1 MAQEGILPMAVSNH
15 LKIALPEYDARIRTF
30 IPDYEEMLDAA
41 AASLVAAGRPLMAVV
56 DLGTGTGALLSR
68 VADVATHAALV
79 GIDED
84 EGMLE
89 MAARRL
95 AAQVPRLIAENF
107 VRAEIPRCDAITA
120 SFALHHIEQRRTRKA
135 LYARARQALRPG
147 GVLVSA
153 DCHPPANAALA
164 AAGRDAWHAHL
175 ATSYGPRKAES
186 FLNAWAG
193 EDFYVPLDAE
203 LALLQSAGFTT
214 DVSWRKGAFAVI
226 VARAG
231 RGRRR

>member
-1 MAQEGILPMAVSNH
+1 MAQKGILPMAVSSH

-41 AASLVAAGRPLMAVV
+41 AASLVAAERPLRAVV

-68 VADVATHAALV
+68 VAEVASHAALI

-84 EGMLE
+84 EGMLA

-95 AAQVPRLIAENF
+95 AAQAPRLIVDDF
-107 VRAEIPRCDAITA
+107 VRAEMPRCDAITA
-120 SFALHHIEQRRTRKA
+120 SLALHHIEQRRTRKA
-135 LYARARQALRPG
+135 LYARARKALRAG

-153 DCHPPANAALA
+153 DCHPAANPALA
-164 AAGRDAWHAHL
+164 AAGRAAWHAHL
-175 ATSYGPRKAES
+175 ASSYGPRKAES
-186 FLNAWAG
+186 FLQAWAG
-193 EDFYVPLDAE
+193 EDFYVPLDVE
-203 LALLQSAGFTT
+203 LELLQSAGFTT
-214 DVSWRKGAFAVI
+214 DVFWRKGAFAVI

-231 RGRRR
+231 RRRR

>member
-1 MAQEGILPMAVSNH
+1 MAQEGILPMAVSSH

-30 IPDYEEMLDAA
+30 IPDYEEMLDTA
-41 AASLVAAGRPLMAVV
+41 AASLVAAERPLMAVV
-56 DLGTGTGALLSR
+56 DLGTGTGALMSR
-68 VADVATHAALV
+68 VAEVAAHAALI

-84 EGMLE
+84 EGMLT
-89 MAARRL
+89 MAADRL
-95 AAQVPRLIAENF
+95 AAQAPRLIAEDF
-107 VRAEIPRCDAITA
+107 VRADLPRCDAITA

-135 LYARARQALRPG
+135 LYARARKALRPG
-147 GVLVSA
+147 GLLVSA

-175 ATSYGPRKAES
+175 ASSYGPRKAES
-186 FLNAWAG
+186 FLQAWAG
-193 EDFYVPLDAE
+193 EDFYVPLDVE
-203 LALLQSAGFTT
+203 LALLQSVGFAT

-231 RGRRR
+231 RGRRN

>member
-1 MAQEGILPMAVSNH
+1 MAQEGILPMAVSSH

-107 VRAEIPRCDAITA
+107 VRAEIPPCDAITA

-186 FLNAWAG
+186 FLKAWAG